1 MLGYTY
7 QDTNVLFSGVT
18 LESTYQSEAT
28 TKPTKSFATGGLSKI
43 DFSVNYTTG
52 AGETNNSIEIKLE
65 ASPDGTNWYQLTND
79 STSSGTSTLY
89 QREFT
94 FVGALAATSYKF
106 SLPIDV
112 FDRYMRVSA
121 KETGV
126 ATNKGTVTI
135 TATFSGAK

>member
-28 TKPTKSFATGGLSKI
+28 AKPTKSFATGGLSKVNL
-43 DFSVNYTTG
+43 SVDYTTG
-52 AGETNNSIEIKLE
+52 AGETSNSIEIKLE
-65 ASPDGTNWYQLTND
+65 ASPDGTNWYQLTNE
-79 STSSGTSTLY
+79 SSSSGTSTLY

-94 FVGALAATSYKF
+94 FTGASAATSYKF

-112 FDRYMRVSA
+112 FDKYMRVSA

-126 ATNKGTVTI
+126 VANKGTVTI